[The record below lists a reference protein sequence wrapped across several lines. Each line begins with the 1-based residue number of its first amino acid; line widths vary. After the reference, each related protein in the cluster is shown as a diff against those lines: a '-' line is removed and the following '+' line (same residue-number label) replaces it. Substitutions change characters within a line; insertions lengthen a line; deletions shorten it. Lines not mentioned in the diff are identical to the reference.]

1 VKTIKNTLKI
11 ELGRFDDPGDYPS
24 GAGGGPLA
32 SRDFVE
38 SIGGTL
44 IIELESEDFASME
57 TETPTVEQIQDFI
70 IDNPPDADFPG
81 GTWICWSV
89 DQVALPHVTL
99 SVEDFDA
106 DGSFDERPED

>member
-70 IDNPPDADFPG
+70 IDNQPDADLPG
-81 GTWICWSV
+81 VTVGGWSV